1 MIMLLTILTLFI
13 GGLVAWSIE
22 AWNKDLPRWI
32 SVGTCII
39 ASILIATLYFQ
50 PTQQELMLA
59 GVSSTWYEVLSIPW
73 IPRFG
78 IGFVLAIDGLSL
90 LMVSLTLFLVCIMEF
105 ETKNFNI
112 ASIPE
117 GLYFMIVTMTTVG
130 YGDYFPLGMKG

>member
-32 SVGTCII
+32 SVGTCFI

-78 IGFVLAIDGLSL
+78 IDFV
-90 LMVSLTLFLVCIMEF
+90 
-105 ETKNFNI
+105 
-112 ASIPE
+112 PR
-117 GLYFMIVTMTTVG
+117 
-130 YGDYFPLGMKG
+130 

>member
-32 SVGTCII
+32 SVGTCFI

-73 IPRFG
+73 DSAFWYRFR
-78 IGFVLAIDGLSL
+78 L
-90 LMVSLTLFLVCIMEF
+90 
-105 ETKNFNI
+105 
-112 ASIPE
+112 
-117 GLYFMIVTMTTVG
+117 G
-130 YGDYFPLGMKG
+130 Y